1 MTSSLVKF
9 IRNRI
14 RKDMDAIV
22 VMVGERGS
30 CKSGC
35 SITLSEILDRGMN
48 HKSRFRLPESYFP
61 KGFEL
66 KPGEEMPRVIFKPSD
81 FLRLVSEERLP
92 KGSCIV
98 FDEVGVGGDSRE
110 FMSKKNKMLKQVMET
125 IRSRNLIIFLTA
137 PTLSSFD
144 VSFRRS
150 MSTYVNC
157 LGQSVSKTG
166 QSCALVIPASSK
178 PDPKA
183 GEIYTKNMIK
193 HRAMSIVPKKVNKL
207 RIVKPPAYLENPYKR
222 LKELMQRELY
232 LGFSKEMDVL
242 GDFLGSKQKEK
253 ERSNDLEALAQKVM
267 INPLDYFDSTK
278 KKFVPSVL
286 QTKLNI
292 PAHHAIN
299 LKQLLMFR
307 LNNGELKLSI

>member
-14 RKDMDAIV
+14 RKDMDAVV

-35 SITLSEILDRGMN
+35 SITLSEILDRDMN

-61 KGFEL
+61 KGFKL

-81 FLRLVSEERLP
+81 FLRLITEERLP

-144 VSFRRS
+144 ISFRRS

-157 LGQSVSKTG
+157 LGQSVSNTG

-178 PDPKA
+178 PDPKE
-183 GEIYTKNMIK
+183 GDIYTKNMIK
-193 HRAMSIVPKKVNKL
+193 HRAMSVVPKKVNKL
-207 RIVKPPAYLENPYKR
+207 RIIKPPAYLENPYKR
-222 LKELMQRELY
+222 LKELMQKELY
-232 LGFSKEMDVL
+232 LGFSREMEVL
-242 GDFLGSKQKEK
+242 GDFFGSKEK
-253 ERSNDLEALAQKVM
+253 ESKANTLEELAHKVM
-267 INPLDYFDSTK
+267 VSPLDYFDSTK
-278 KKFVPSVL
+278 RKFVPSVL
-286 QTKLNI
+286 QAKLNI
-292 PAHHAIN
+292 RAQQAFSLN
-299 LKQLLMFR
+299 QLLMFR
-307 LNNGELKLSI
+307 LNNGELHVEI